1 MEKSKI
7 TYNNIVTTNISKS
20 LILSQNFS
28 KSRKNEDLIGHYE
41 SIKNTKKERPNILHK
56 IRLSNTLYTNNSKIK
71 QKMKNM
77 FYSPGRRINST
88 KLNPDK
94 VYKKLHFLTI
104 TNDDASDGSTK
115 KRKKNF
121 KKLNAYYYSSNIPI
135 KNKYIVD
142 SLSQGKSKTNKKEKK
157 NRVSVVQQ
165 KIDSLARNLNLFQYK
180 HKNNNLKN
188 VQNPFSRKLEKIT
201 NNRESIHSYNSRQND
216 FHNSTKSTI
225 PTKYLQQS
233 FFDKTNYSKNNQRSS
248 FILPNDNVSNINIKS
263 RELTEKKEV
272 NKEEIIKDDNNNNNK
287 IKNIMELAQKEKEKK
302 IMKNAQ
308 INVKYMDEKDEFL
321 YKKIF
326 LYNNINRKKRSPSVI
341 DNKLNIFY
349 CENISQY
356 NQKMNKINDILA
368 KRGKPMIHQGVERN
382 SQKNMERILKK
393 IQFMK
398 KVVDYVY
405 PNMVLY
411 KVKQENKRASNTKS
425 LDFKYSRSQ
434 INLLNLKEEKKKIDS
449 YFGSSMI
456 INNH

>member
-1 MEKSKI
+1 MEKSKL

-41 SIKNTKKERPNILHK
+41 SIKNTKKERPNIRHK
-56 IRLSNTLYTNNSKIK
+56 RRLSNTLYMNNSKIK

-88 KLNPDK
+88 KLNPEK
-94 VYKKLHFLTI
+94 VYKKLNFLTI
-104 TNDDASDGSTK
+104 TNDDASDGSSK

-180 HKNNNLKN
+180 HKNNNLKI
-188 VQNPFSRKLEKIT
+188 VQNPFAKKIDKIS
-201 NNRESIHSYNSRQND
+201 NRETVQSYYSRQNE
-216 FHNSTKSTI
+216 NRNNTKSTL
-225 PTKYLQQS
+225 PTKFLQS
-233 FFDKTNYSKNNQRSS
+233 YMDKTNYSKNSQKSS
-248 FILPNDNVSNINIKS
+248 VILPNTNASNNNIKI
-263 RELTEKKEV
+263 REYTDKKEV
-272 NKEEIIKDDNNNNNK
+272 NKEEDEKEDKTNSNS
-287 IKNIMELAQKEKEKK
+287 KNILEIIQKTKER
-302 IMKNAQ
+302 KNEQ
-308 INVKYMDEKDEFL
+308 ISAKFLDGKDEFL

-326 LYNNINRKKRSPSVI
+326 LYNNINQKKRTPSII

-356 NQKMNKINDILA
+356 NQKMNKINDMLV
-368 KRGKPMIHQGVERN
+368 KKGKPMIHQGVERN
-382 SQKNMERILKK
+382 SKGNMERIIKK

-398 KVVDYVY
+398 KIVDYVY

-425 LDFKYSRSQ
+425 LDFKLSRSH
-434 INLLNLKEEKKKIDS
+434 INLLNLKEERKKIDS
-449 YFGSSMI
+449 YFGSSLS

>member
-1 MEKSKI
+1 M
-7 TYNNIVTTNISKS
+7 
-20 LILSQNFS
+20 Q
-28 KSRKNEDLIGHYE
+28 
-41 SIKNTKKERPNILHK
+41 
-56 IRLSNTLYTNNSKIK
+56 
-71 QKMKNM
+71 
-77 FYSPGRRINST
+77 
-88 KLNPDK
+88 
-94 VYKKLHFLTI
+94 
-104 TNDDASDGSTK
+104 
-115 KRKKNF
+115 
-121 KKLNAYYYSSNIPI
+121 
-135 KNKYIVD
+135 
-142 SLSQGKSKTNKKEKK
+142 
-157 NRVSVVQQ
+157 
-165 KIDSLARNLNLFQYK
+165 
-180 HKNNNLKN
+180 
-188 VQNPFSRKLEKIT
+188 
-201 NNRESIHSYNSRQND
+201 
-216 FHNSTKSTI
+216 
-225 PTKYLQQS
+225 
-233 FFDKTNYSKNNQRSS
+233 YSKNNQRSS
-248 FILPNDNVSNINIKS
+248 FILPNNNICNINIKS
-263 RELTEKKEV
+263 RELNEKKEV

-356 NQKMNKINDILA
+356 NRKMNKINDILA

-434 INLLNLKEEKKKIDS
+434 LNLLNLKEEKKKIDS
-449 YFGSSMI
+449 YIGSSMI